1 MIRMRP
7 GIAIAAIALLAA
19 CESGEPEQ
27 DVRDINVAGGDY
39 PQRIGTMPEGERNA
53 VFIRAIRDAGR
64 DCQHVQTSARQPDR
78 NGQPVWT
85 ATCDDGG
92 NWVIVIGEDGIAQ
105 VASFAELEAAAGAG
119 NSSLP

>member
-1 MIRMRP
+1 MIRM
-7 GIAIAAIALLAA
+7 GSGLGLAAFALLAA

-27 DVRDINVAGGDY
+27 DVRDIEVSEGNY
-39 PQRIGTMPEGERNA
+39 RERIDAMDDGQRNA

-64 DCQHVQTSARQPDR
+64 DCQNVQASTRQPDR

-85 ATCDDGG
+85 ATCDGG
-92 NWVIVIGEDGIAQ
+92 RNWVIVIGADGIAQ
-105 VASFAELEAAAGAG
+105 VASFDELEAAAGAA